1 MTDDDNR
8 RTYKRRE
15 LDLGVRFIS
24 REDLETTGRVID
36 ISEGGLAM
44 KTDAAADLGDT
55 IVAYPEGLGRLTG
68 KVIRRFE
75 GGIAIHFDLSATQR
89 AYLKKRI
96 DSAMNGETYIRLL
109 ENRAH
114 KRISVNLASEARLL
128 DSGAKFPC
136 RIIDISESGAGVSSD
151 ERPEIG
157 LRVQIGSLKGRVC
170 RHTEEGFAI
179 EFARSSAEKTESAQP
194 ETTEQDA
201 TKIANRRA

>member
-15 LDLGVRFIS
+15 IDLGVRFIS

-68 KVIRRFE
+68 KVVRRFE
-75 GGIAIHFDLSATQR
+75 GGVAIQFDLSDTQR

-96 DSAMNGETYIRLL
+96 DSALNGETYIRLL

-114 KRISVNLASEARLL
+114 KRIAVNLASEARLVE
-128 DSGAKFPC
+128 SGAKFPC
-136 RIIDISESGAGVSSD
+136 RIIDISESGAGISAA

-157 LRVQIGSLKGRVC
+157 LRIQIGSLKGKVC

-179 EFARSSAEKTESAQP
+179 EFARGSAEKAEPAQKD
-194 ETTEQDA
+194 ETA
-201 TKIANRRA
+201 PVSRRA